1 MSLKQEINGNYFFY
15 DDFFRKKTGRAI
27 DDLEMSEIRDYFI
40 KILDSNESH
49 FGNTTQAEEAFL
61 YLYHYRELQEIKRIA
76 VRLRE
81 MKDPG
86 LYERFIMEFFDD
98 NSPSGLQDLKVHLI
112 NNESD
117 KIWFSKKESSDIKIE
132 KWRKERFSKYL

>member
-1 MSLKQEINGNYFFY
+1 M
-15 DDFFRKKTGRAI
+15 R
-27 DDLEMSEIRDYFI
+27 
-40 KILDSNESH
+40 
-49 FGNTTQAEEAFL
+49 
-61 YLYHYRELQEIKRIA
+61 
-76 VRLRE
+76 
-81 MKDPG
+81 DPG

>member
-1 MSLKQEINGNYFFY
+1 MSLEQEINDNYFFY
-15 DDFFRKKTGRAI
+15 DDFFKEKTGRAI

-49 FGNTTQAEEAFL
+49 FHNTTQAEDVFL
-61 YLYHYRELQEIKRIA
+61 YLYHYRELKEIKRIA

-81 MKDPG
+81 MKDQG

-98 NSPSGLQDLKVHLI
+98 SSPSGLQDLKVHLI

-117 KIWFSKKESSDIKIE
+117 KIWFSKKESSDLKID